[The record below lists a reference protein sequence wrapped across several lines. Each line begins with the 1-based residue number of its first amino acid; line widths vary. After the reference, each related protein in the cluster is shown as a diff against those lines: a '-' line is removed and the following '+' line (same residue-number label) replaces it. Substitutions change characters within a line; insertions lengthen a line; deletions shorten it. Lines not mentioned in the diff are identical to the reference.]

1 MAQHDTPK
9 PTADASDPPSGD
21 AGAGPADPPALTE
34 AESVVKPTVK
44 EDSLKET
51 FESIVIAFILA
62 FVFRAYIVEAFIIP
76 TGSMAP
82 TLLGAHLD
90 LRSPH
95 SGYRYTTNAPSKG
108 NVALPE
114 MPHSGDLLDPMTV
127 LPQRVAAGTRTS
139 TGDRILVQKYVYFL
153 SEPRRWDVVVFKAPH
168 SPEENFIKR
177 LVGKPHEDLYL
188 LDGNVYVRPRGKDW
202 RIARKTDR
210 TEVQQRVWQP
220 IYHSAYVPLPSLTT
234 PVGDEGFVVPW
245 KPLNRADDWDLT
257 GRDAY
262 AYAGEEPSR
271 LAFDFAAG
279 PYQMF
284 PAMYPYNQFM
294 GASRVSPRE
303 QLHPIEDV
311 RLAVTVTADSDQ
323 PTGLSLET
331 TGRWDAA
338 SEASPFQ
345 LLRAVIDERGGARL
359 EVRDRPDAEPRTLA
373 ESRVAPLRPG
383 EPRRFEL
390 WFVDQHLILWHAGK
404 KVCEARLDV
413 SLQTLLTR
421 PPPAA
426 VPTPAITVSGPATLR
441 AVQLDRDLHYR
452 AKHSLGTG
460 GNRALGGLPRNRAGE
475 VMAEREPVRLGA
487 DEFYTLG
494 DNSPASGDS
503 RYWDDPRPWIA
514 EEAFADPSRARAGIV
529 PRKLMIGRAFFV
541 YFPAPLKLSSDQPGV
556 IPNFADMRFIH

>member
-1 MAQHDTPK
+1 MAQHDTTK
-9 PTADASDPPSGD
+9 PTADASDPPRGD
-21 AGAGPADPPALTE
+21 AGAAPPQPPALAE
-34 AESVVKPTVK
+34 APSAAKPAVR

-95 SGYRYTTNAPSKG
+95 SGYRYTTNAPSSG
-108 NVALPE
+108 NVALRA
-114 MPHSGDLLDPMTV
+114 MPHGGDVLDPMTV
-127 LPQRVAAGTRTS
+127 LPQRIARGTRTS
-139 TGDRILVQKYVYFL
+139 TGDRILVQKYIYFL

-210 TEVQQRVWQP
+210 PEVQRNVWQP

-234 PVGDEGFVVPW
+234 PVGEAGFAVPW
-245 KPLNRADDWDLT
+245 KPRNHENDWDLT

-262 AYAGEEPSR
+262 AYTGEQPSR

-279 PYQMF
+279 PYQAF

-294 GASRVSPRE
+294 EASRVSPRE
-303 QLHPIEDV
+303 QQHPIEDV
-311 RLAVTVTADSDQ
+311 RLAVTVTPDSDQ

-338 SEASPFQ
+338 SEDAPFQ

-359 EVRDRPDAEPRTLA
+359 EVLDRPDAEPRTLA
-373 ESRVAPLRPG
+373 EARVAPLRAG

-404 KVCEARLDV
+404 KVCEAKLDV
-413 SLQTLLTR
+413 SLQTLLNR
-421 PPPAA
+421 PPPEWL
-426 VPTPAITVSGPATLR
+426 PTPAITISGPATLR

-452 AKHSLGTG
+452 AKAPIG
-460 GNRALGGLPRNRAGE
+460 GGSEALGGLPRNRAGE
-475 VMAEREPVRLGA
+475 VKDREPVRLGA
-487 DEFYTLG
+487 DEFYVLG
-494 DNSPASGDS
+494 DNSPASSDS
-503 RYWDDPRPWIA
+503 RYMKGPHPWIA

-541 YFPAPLKLSSDQPGV
+541 YFPAPLKLSHDQRGV